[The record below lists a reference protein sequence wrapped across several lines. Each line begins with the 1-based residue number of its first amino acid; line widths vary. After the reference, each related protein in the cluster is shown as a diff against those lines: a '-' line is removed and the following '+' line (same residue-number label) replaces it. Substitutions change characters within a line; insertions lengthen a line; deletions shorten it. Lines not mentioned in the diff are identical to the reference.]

1 MKKKKS
7 NDGRIYR
14 KERLIYSSNFLLI
27 LLFQYL
33 QHFLIAGKAGSS
45 VLFGQISTFRSVQ
58 IQLIF
63 GDVIESVEVIAKV
76 IVVLGVAIAFIGPMR

>member
-14 KERLIYSSNFLLI
+14 KERLIYPSNFLLI